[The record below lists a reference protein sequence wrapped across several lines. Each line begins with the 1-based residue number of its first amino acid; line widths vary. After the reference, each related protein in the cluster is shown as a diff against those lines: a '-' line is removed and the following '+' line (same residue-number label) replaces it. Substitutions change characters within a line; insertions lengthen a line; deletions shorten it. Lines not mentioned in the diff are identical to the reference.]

1 MATKKQPDK
10 LIKLYGGKVLIE
22 FYESSHR
29 YMVSVLKGK
38 TWSDSERAQGVTTFT
53 HVIDK
58 SQALLYWASNLT
70 MTHLITIIEDGGKI
84 RIKDIQE
91 AVVKYRE
98 RKDEAADLGKEVHAL
113 AEGYINAKMAG
124 KKEPHVNPA
133 EYDDR
138 VFRGYL
144 AFLDWV
150 KQHGVKFVA
159 SEEPINSLK
168 YKYVGTLDVIF
179 TLAAEKHKIV
189 HIGDFKTGKYR
200 EIKKQVDGRWKVVGV
215 TAYPEH
221 RMQVSGYQAAKE
233 EETGKK
239 YGSKWIMYFSKDDG
253 SFTAFE
259 IPASEHKGDFDA
271 FLGCVVIKRR
281 LDALN

>member
-10 LIKLYGGKVLIE
+10 IIKLYGGKVLIE

-38 TWSDSERAQGVTTFT
+38 TWSDPERAQGVTTFT

-58 SQALLYWASNLT
+58 SQALLYWAANLT
-70 MTHLITIIEDGGKI
+70 MTHLVTIIEDGGKV

-91 AVVKYRE
+91 ATCKYRE
-98 RKDEAADLGKEVHAL
+98 RKEEAADLGTQVHAL
-113 AEGYINAKMAG
+113 AEEYIKAKLTR
-124 KKEPHVNPA
+124 KPEPKVNPE

-150 KQHGVKFVA
+150 KQHGVKFIA
-159 SEEPINSLK
+159 SEKPVYSMTHG
-168 YKYVGTLDVIF
+168 YVGTLDVIF
-179 TLAAEKHKIV
+179 TLKEEGHKIQ
-189 HIGDFKTGKYR
+189 HIGDFKTSKFR
-200 EIKKQVDGRWKVVGV
+200 EIKKKVEGRWKTVDI
-215 TAYPEH
+215 APYQEH
-221 RMQVSGYQAAKE
+221 RFQVSAYQAADQE
-233 EETGKK
+233 ESKVK
-239 YGSKWIMYFSKDDG
+239 YGSKWIMYFSKEDG

-259 IPASEHKGDFDA
+259 IPKDEHQGDFSA
-271 FLGCVVIKRR
+271 FLGCVAIKRR
-281 LDALN
+281 LEQI

>member
-1 MATKKQPDK
+1 MQKKQPDRT
-10 LIKLYGGKVLIE
+10 ISLYKGKVLIE
-22 FYESSHR
+22 FYETSHR
-29 YMVSVLKGK
+29 YMVSILKGK
-38 TWSDSERAQGVTTFT
+38 NWSDPERASGVTTFT

-58 SQALLYWASNLT
+58 SQALLYWAANLCK
-70 MTHLITIIEDGGKI
+70 THLITIIEDGGKI
-84 RIKDIQE
+84 RIKDIEE
-91 AVVKYRE
+91 AVGKYRV
-98 RKDEAADLGKEVHAL
+98 RKEEAADLGTLVHGL
-113 AEGYINAKMAG
+113 AEEYIKAKLSN

-159 SEEPINSLK
+159 SEEPIYSLK
-168 YKYVGTLDVIF
+168 YDYVGTLDVIF
-179 TLAAEKHKIV
+179 TIASENHKIV
-189 HIGDFKTGKYR
+189 HIGDFKTGKYK
-200 EIKKQVDGRWKVVGV
+200 EIKKRIEGAWKTVGV

-221 RMQVSGYQAAKE
+221 RFQVSGYQAAKE

-253 SFTAFE
+253 NFTAFE
-259 IPASEHKGDFDA
+259 IPAEEHKDDFNS
-271 FLGCVVIKRR
+271 FLGCIAIKRR
-281 LDALN
+281 LDDLE